1 MKINEYD
8 GTLPISVNVE
18 STLDITQMH
27 SIIRSENVVF
37 WDVDDTL
44 LMEHSKD
51 PDLSYIDVLTG
62 REKHGK
68 IHKAHVEQ
76 LIKHKARGFYNIV
89 WSGNGYKH
97 AEQIVKA
104 LGLETHVDLIMSKSI
119 KYWDDLTDAN
129 DILKA
134 RVYLEDK

>member
-1 MKINEYD
+1 MKISND
-8 GTLPISVNVE
+8 SNTLYVNIDSRVE
-18 STLDITQMH
+18 LTQMAG
-27 SIIRSENVVF
+27 IISSENVVF

-51 PDLSYIDVLTG
+51 PDLTYTDVLTG
-62 REKHGK
+62 KDKHGR

-76 LIKHKARGFYNIV
+76 LIKHKARGFFNIV

-97 AEQIVKA
+97 ARQVIQA
-104 LGLETHVDLIMSKSI
+104 LGIEQHVDIVMSKPV

>member
-1 MKINEYD
+1 MKTIPSELIVFYD
-8 GTLPISVNVE
+8 C
-18 STLDITQMH
+18 
-27 SIIRSENVVF
+27 
-37 WDVDDTL
+37 DDTL
-44 LMEHSKD
+44 VMEHSKD
-51 PDLSYIDVLTG
+51 PDLTYIDVLTG
-62 REKHGK
+62 KEKHGK

-76 LIKHKARGFYNIV
+76 VIKHKARGFYNIV

-104 LGLETHVDLIMSKSI
+104 LGLEEYVDICMSKPC